1 MSKKLALAYSG
12 GLDTTVILHW
22 LVQKGYDVTAILVNL
37 GQKCEDQ
44 AKLME
49 KAKLSGASDLH
60 WLDVSDEFVRDYVFP
75 AVWANALYEGRYYL
89 GTSLARPLIAKTI
102 VDVMNKIGATVAA
115 HGATGKGNDQVRF
128 ELTFYALK
136 PEIEIFAPWRD
147 REFQAAFQG
156 RTDMIDYT
164 VKHNLPVAA
173 SAKKPYSMDD
183 NLLHISYEAGILE
196 DPNFLLE
203 KDNFLRTTDPAKAP
217 DKAER
222 VKITFEKGNPV
233 AVDGKTLAPAALL
246 DTLNVIAGKHG
257 IGRVDMVESRYV
269 GMKSRG
275 VYETPGGTLL
285 YFAHRDLEGMALTG
299 QVIADKEMLM
309 PLWAQ
314 RVYQG
319 YWF

>member
-1 MSKKLALAYSG
+1 
-12 GLDTTVILHW
+12 
-22 LVQKGYDVTAILVNL
+22 
-37 GQKCEDQ
+37 
-44 AKLME
+44 
-49 KAKLSGASDLH
+49 
-60 WLDVSDEFVRDYVFP
+60 
-75 AVWANALYEGRYYL
+75 
-89 GTSLARPLIAKTI
+89 
-102 VDVMNKIGATVAA
+102 
-115 HGATGKGNDQVRF
+115 
-128 ELTFYALK
+128 
-136 PEIEIFAPWRD
+136 
-147 REFQAAFQG
+147 
-156 RTDMIDYT
+156 MIDYT

-203 KDNFLRTTDPAKAP
+203 KDNFLRTTDPSKAP

-246 DTLNVIAGKHG
+246 DALNVIAGKHG

-319 YWF
+319 YWFDPSMRYLTDYFKATQECVSGSITVELYKGNMTVVGRECPMSLYDMNIASMDSHKKNLYDQSDASGFIRLHGLPLRLDAKRRGKK